1 MGGIDFSP
9 VMNLFLQRCQIW
21 NLIIIRLKGKIIGKT
36 LILQE
41 AEKEDFCHPLE
52 ASLGEL

>member
-21 NLIIIRLKGKIIGKT
+21 NLIIIRLKGKIIGKS